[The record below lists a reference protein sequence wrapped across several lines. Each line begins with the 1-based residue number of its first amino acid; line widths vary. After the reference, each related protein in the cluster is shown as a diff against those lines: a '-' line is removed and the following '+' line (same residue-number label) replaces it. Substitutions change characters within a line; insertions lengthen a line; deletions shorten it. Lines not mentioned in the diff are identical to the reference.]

1 MLLLLALGQLAE
13 GLSWK
18 VKAQYVYCTASPR
31 GFSHL
36 MSPGV
41 DRAASM
47 LQAQLKQRELGQEVA
62 RLAHESVRQAQLKPT
77 RNNAP
82 RQSPPPEV
90 SRLLQ
95 PAAPEP
101 SRPRQHTPPGAS
113 SSPIVVRQPA
123 ATAKSPARPDPEGS
137 AAIKAGWRLHF
148 PTQDSNAELSTGSRN
163 SRRTR

>member
-1 MLLLLALGQLAE
+1 MTLLLAVRLLAE

-18 VKAQYVYCTASPR
+18 VKARYAYCTASPD

-36 MSPGV
+36 MNPGV
-41 DRAASM
+41 WRAATM

-62 RLAHESVRQAQLKPT
+62 RLAHETVRQAQLKPT

-90 SRLLQ
+90 SRLLR
-95 PAAPEP
+95 PAAPEL

-113 SSPIVVRQPA
+113 SSPMVDRPPA
-123 ATAKSPARPDPEGS
+123 ATAKSPARPDPDGS

-148 PTQDSNAELSTGSRN
+148 PKRDSNAELSTGSRN